1 MKRFIKEI
9 TSILVMEFKLPDFVY
24 ELRFRLRKLKFWL
37 RDKAKSLKSRLIKK
51 LESFKKKLRRKRQ
64 RITFRKLQIKN
75 KIKKF
80 FSTDINKET
89 GEITKHG
96 GAVGVSLLK
105 FSALYG
111 FIINFPLHFIFHL
124 EFTIFTMLGYGFI
137 WHMFFNEFTAFL
149 RKCRSR

>member
-9 TSILVMEFKLPDFVY
+9 AHILVMEFKLPDFVY
-24 ELRFRLRKLKFWL
+24 ELRFRVRKLKFWL
-37 RDKAKSLKSRLIKK
+37 RDKAKRLKSRLIKK

-75 KIKKF
+75 KINFF
-80 FSTDINKET
+80 FSTEIDKETNKE
-89 GEITKHG
+89 IKQP
-96 GAVGVSLLK
+96 GAVMVGLLK

-111 FIINFPLHFIFHL
+111 FIINFPLHFIFNL
-124 EFTIFTMLGYGFI
+124 DFTLFTMLGYGFI

-149 RKCRSR
+149 RKCRSK